1 MLHFH
6 VSRFAPE
13 IKYQPQIDFS
23 VQKWPYRVRLESE
36 GDFIKK
42 TCRIAHSGES
52 ARGNGSKLFHMVLS
66 NRHSKLLLGSVYR
79 SDSVM
84 VYSDWLESFKS
95 LLSDVSATWDGMLMI
110 TGDMNVDL
118 LRPDKSSTQNYVN
131 ILQTLSLTQLVTKPT
146 RATVNSRTLIDH
158 IVTNMPRQVNHCD
171 VLPCP
176 LISDHDAP
184 YVCVD
189 VRVTRFVPR
198 HNYIRNE
205 RNLDEKA
212 FVSVFEELPL
222 SLIYSTDDPEL
233 QLHILNTL
241 LRECIDRHAP
251 LRRNKITRPP
261 APWMKEIDI
270 WVSLITHSS

>member
-1 MLHFH
+1 
-6 VSRFAPE
+6 
-13 IKYQPQIDFS
+13 
-23 VQKWPYRVRLESE
+23 
-36 GDFIKK
+36 
-42 TCRIAHSGES
+42 
-52 ARGNGSKLFHMVLS
+52 
-66 NRHSKLLLGSVYR
+66 
-79 SDSVM
+79 M

-270 WVSLITHSS
+270 